1 MTGTSAP
8 AATTKIAVVG
18 AGSVGATIAY
28 ACLIRGIG
36 RTIALY
42 DIDAAKTRA
51 EVLDLNHGLQFVPQ
65 ATVVGSDDIEV
76 CRGADL
82 VVVTA
87 GAKQKPGQ
95 TRLELAEANV
105 ALSKAIVPRLLEV
118 APEAIL
124 LRSPTRST

>member
-1 MTGTSAP
+1 MIG
-8 AATTKIAVVG
+8 AAATTTKIAVVG

-42 DIDAAKTRA
+42 DVDAAKTRA

-65 ATVVGSDDIEV
+65 ATVVSDDIEA
-76 CRGADL
+76 CRDADL
-82 VVVTA
+82 VAITA

-95 TRLELAEANV
+95 TRMELAEANV
-105 ALSKAIVPRLLEV
+105 ALSRRSSRGCWRSP
-118 APEAIL
+118 PTPSCCW
-124 LRSPTRST
+124 SPTRST